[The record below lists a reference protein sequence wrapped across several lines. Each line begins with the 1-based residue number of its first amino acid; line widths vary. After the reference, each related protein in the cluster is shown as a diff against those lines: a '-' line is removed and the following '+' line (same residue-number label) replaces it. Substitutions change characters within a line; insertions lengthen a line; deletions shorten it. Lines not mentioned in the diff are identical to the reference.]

1 MTMTNPTTLP
11 QNVGA
16 QLPNQLSGGEWYAVY
31 TCARHEKRVAEQMER
46 RRLHGF
52 VPLYR
57 ATHWWKD
64 RRKEVVL
71 ALFPSYVFV
80 HLALQDRLL
89 VLEIPGVVNIVSSQG
104 KPIPLPA
111 EEIEPFRR
119 AYGGAQMEPH
129 PYLQAGRRVRL
140 RRGPMAGLEGILLR
154 RKDGL
159 RLVVSI
165 EILMRSVAVEVNEA
179 DVEPIP
185 VRSPRKACPC

>member
-80 HLALQDRLL
+80 HLDRKSTRLNSSHL
-89 VLEIPGVVNIVSSQG
+89 VIS
-104 KPIPLPA
+104 
-111 EEIEPFRR
+111 
-119 AYGGAQMEPH
+119 Y
-129 PYLQAGRRVRL
+129 
-140 RRGPMAGLEGILLR
+140 
-154 RKDGL
+154 
-159 RLVVSI
+159 
-165 EILMRSVAVEVNEA
+165 AV
-179 DVEPIP
+179 
-185 VRSPRKACPC
+185 

>member
-1 MTMTNPTTLP
+1 MTVNNPASLL

-16 QLPNQLSGGEWYAVY
+16 QPPDESTVSKWYAVY

-57 ATHWWKD
+57 ATHRWKD

-80 HLALQDRLL
+80 HLALRDRLR
-89 VLEIPGVVNIVSSQG
+89 VLEIPGVVSIVSSQG
-104 KPIPLPA
+104 KPTPLLA
-111 EEIEPFRR
+111 GEIDPFRR
-119 AYGGAQMEPH
+119 ASGTLQMEPH
-129 PYLQAGRRVRL
+129 PYLRTGRRVRL

-154 RKDGL
+154 RKEGV

-165 EILMRSVAVEVNEA
+165 EILMRSVAVEVDET
-179 DVEPIP
+179 DVEPC
-185 VRSPRKACPC
+185 R